1 MLRKKTLAEAM
12 VNLSKRVSELEKN
25 TAVYVPP
32 PKGFE
37 WWGPSKTSTTGAVI
51 EAILKHLNL
60 RLVHIQCTP
69 ESFELQKEK
78 RQGGAK

>member
-51 EAILKHLNL
+51 EAI
-60 RLVHIQCTP
+60 
-69 ESFELQKEK
+69 SFELQKEK